1 MPNKTV
7 DALMEAVSKLH
18 NSVTKCQNDVSWVK
32 TAVIG
37 IYGMF
42 GAMIVAAV
50 GAYLAR

>member
-7 DALMEAVSKLH
+7 DALMEAVKTLH
-18 NSVTKCQNDVSWVK
+18 DSVTVLSTEVVWLQR
-32 TAVIG
+32 AVLG

-42 GAMIVAAV
+42 GAIIVAAV